1 MGWDWDHSLLELN
14 SITIAVPINYGL
26 NKLCSNKLWSQSK
39 HSRSNNEHRPTSPP
53 QSFGD
58 GLLFLGESVGWGD
71 PQLILISG
79 NLRIQTFG
87 PKIWENR
94 GGSSNIQCLFQP
106 AWDLLRVPARWLSS
120 IVTSKETDP
129 WNLWISKIGDMGWLI
144 WKIYTTWCGSRILFF
159 CRDPGAT
166 AQVWATTSR
175 AFIPLWSI
183 FLTQTCQVQLP
194 KMAASTCHRNIIW

>member
-1 MGWDWDHSLLELN
+1 MLN
-14 SITIAVPINYGL
+14 YQRV
-26 NKLCSNKLWSQSK
+26 WSQSK
-39 HSRSNNEHRPTSPP
+39 HSRSNNEHRPTCPLAPRLSPLAMVFFSSGN
-53 QSFGD
+53 QWD
-58 GLLFLGESVGWGD
+58 GETLRFFLNQWQPKNPNVWSENLGESW
-71 PQLILISG
+71 
-79 NLRIQTFG
+79 RI
-87 PKIWENR
+87 IEH
-94 GGSSNIQCLFQP
+94 SVLVP